1 MAGRSDPWPGDHRN
15 ARRWAR
21 GLTPCAP
28 ASGSDLGP
36 RWAREP
42 SNDRPGSDLVGIH
55 GCEVRPLAGRSS
67 KRAQMGQRSDPVR
80 TGLGVRPRAAMPART
95 VERSTRGLT
104 SSRQHGWKV
113 RPLAGRSSQ
122 RAQMGQRS
130 DLVRTGLGVRPRA
143 AMPARTVERSTRG
156 LTSSGDTVARSDPW
170 PGDHRNARRWA
181 RGLTPCAPA
190 SGSDLGP
197 RWARE
202 PSNDRPGV

>member
-1 MAGRSDPWPGDHRN
+1 MRSHFW
-15 ARRWAR
+15 RWAPMCFAMGWQLHGDATKTDR
-21 GLTPCAP
+21 KNCMTISGGSLFGRHIGTPRHLQRPSSAPLNMPSALPSAP
-28 ASGSDLGP
+28 ALRRGQTSGRD
-36 RWAREP
+36 ARE
-42 SNDRPGSDLVGIH
+42 NRRTIDPGSDLVGIH

-67 KRAQMGQRSDPVR
+67 QRAQMGQRSDP
-80 TGLGVRPRAAMPART
+80 
-95 VERSTRGLT
+95 
-104 SSRQHGWKV
+104 
-113 RPLAGRSSQ
+113 
-122 RAQMGQRS
+122 
-130 DLVRTGLGVRPRA
+130 VRTGLGVRPRA

-197 RWARE
+197 RCPRE